1 MKSKPSTPPPSSF
14 LAAISH
20 SVVLKSLR
28 RGEKRRRKKE
38 RLRRLRRSEESK
50 EEQKVRDGN
59 TAGTDAGVQGNKI
72 EVLREGNE
80 KRKVKVETKGGLYSP
95 RPVPYLMDP
104 G

>member
-1 MKSKPSTPPPSSF
+1 MKSKPSTPPPPSSF

-38 RLRRLRRSEESK
+38 RLRRSEESK

-59 TAGTDAGVQGNKI
+59 TAGTDAGVRGNKI